1 MGVELKH
8 SLVKHNRNQVIVFI
22 TLKMDLFTLIPRT
35 LIGVAYPGFA
45 SLKAVL
51 SDSPD
56 SSVAWMKYWVVL
68 GVFSVVELLLDPLL
82 NPFQH
87 SFPTYLILKC
97 LFLAWCMAPIEL
109 NGSDVIFNNILF
121 PIFKQHHEEIE
132 VQAEAV
138 KLNVFQKLGMQLKK
152 EKEDKVEKVNKSD
165 LQKI

>member
-1 MGVELKH
+1 M
-8 SLVKHNRNQVIVFI
+8 VF
-22 TLKMDLFTLIPRT
+22 TLRMDLFTLIPRT

-68 GVFSVVELLLDPLL
+68 GVFSVVELLLDPVL
-82 NPFQH
+82 NPLTY

-109 NGSDVIFNNILF
+109 NGSDVIFNNVSSSIVNTIFLF
-121 PIFKQHHEEIE
+121 VLIIIGQCE
-132 VQAEAV
+132 VQVLPFGIAS
-138 KLNVFQKLGMQLKK
+138 GMWWP
-152 EKEDKVEKVNKSD
+152 
-165 LQKI
+165 